1 MKATRI
7 KFPSGS
13 PRRPPYWT
21 RVVFLTLYNFY
32 LRVGGKRLKKWIII
46 IVVCIA
52 ISLGALFYSK
62 IYYPSLPIDS
72 VSKREVV
79 QKVNKSDESFVYLTK
94 ENGYEWY
101 ISKMNQGKA
110 YEHLKQVMKEDSWN
124 FKEQMGAGFIF
135 QKENKEIIIESQMWT
150 GKYVI
155 FQIPKMNR

>member
-1 MKATRI
+1 M
-7 KFPSGS
+7 
-13 PRRPPYWT
+13 
-21 RVVFLTLYNFY
+21 
-32 LRVGGKRLKKWIII
+32 RVGGKRLKKWIII
-46 IVVCIA
+46 IVVCIG

-135 QKENKEIIIESQMWT
+135 QKENKEIIIGSQMWT